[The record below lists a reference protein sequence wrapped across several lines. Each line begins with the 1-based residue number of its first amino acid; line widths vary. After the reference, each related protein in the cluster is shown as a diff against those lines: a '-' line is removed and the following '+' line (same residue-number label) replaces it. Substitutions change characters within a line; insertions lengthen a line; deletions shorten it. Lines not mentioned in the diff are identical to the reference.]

1 MKLETLLEQ
10 RRQLD
15 DKMAAQESTIKIN
28 IEVVKQIDLKM
39 KNLTTQSNRVKAAI
53 ERQNKELA
61 EMQLRRNELS
71 SEIENYKE

>member
-1 MKLETLLEQ
+1 
-10 RRQLD
+10 
-15 DKMAAQESTIKIN
+15 MAAQESTIKIN